1 MKAVVIN
8 RFVDAETGGIHLP
21 GSEVD
26 MDRERVDRLVA
37 ARCVQRMAQSAR
49 PAQDD
54 SKPETKR
61 RGRPRTKR
69 AE

>member
-26 MDRERVDRLVA
+26 MDRERVDRLIA
-37 ARCVQRMAQSAR
+37 KRCVQHMAQ
-49 PAQDD
+49 PVQDEA
-54 SKPETKR
+54 KPEAKR
-61 RGRPRTKR
+61 RGRPRNKR

>member
-37 ARCVQRMAQSAR
+37 ARCVQRMAQSA
-49 PAQDD
+49 QDD

>member
-26 MDRERVDRLVA
+26 MDRERVDRLIA
-37 ARCVQRMAQSAR
+37 ARCVQRMAQ
-49 PAQDD
+49 PAQDEA
-54 SKPETKR
+54 KPDTKR